1 MIKLTFRNNE
11 KGFTVVEAIIAA
23 FIFSILA
30 VTAAGIFF
38 RAVDIQRR
46 AFGAQKIQENTLFA
60 VETIARDIRVSQVC
74 STATTCSTSVLEL
87 EHPLRGVI
95 RYSRDAA
102 RGVIVKNEGGSS
114 VDITSNEVNYTRFDF
129 LVLGSNNGMGA
140 GFSDCRQPR
149 VSIISSV
156 QNRVGRPLVVNF
168 QTTVTSR
175 DARQELLFPASP
187 CP

>member
-1 MIKLTFRNNE
+1 MNRKLFHNE
-11 KGFTVVEAIIAA
+11 KGFTVIEAVIAS

-30 VTAAGIFF
+30 ITAAGIFF

-46 AFGAQKIQENTLFA
+46 AFGAQKIQENTLFT

-74 STATTCSTSVLEL
+74 PTINACSTSVLEL
-87 EHPLRGVI
+87 EHPLRGI
-95 RYSRDAA
+95 ITYSRDAA
-102 RGVIVKNEGGSS
+102 RGVIVKNEGGSN
-114 VDITSNEVNYTRFDF
+114 VDLTSGEVNYTRFDF
-129 LVLGSNNGMGA
+129 LINGSNNGTGA
-140 GFSDCRQPR
+140 GYSDCRQPR

-156 QNRVGRPLVVNF
+156 QNTLGRPLVINF

-175 DARQELLFPASP
+175 DARQELLFPATP